1 MDARSGDAR
10 TGAAEL
16 GLGPGHP
23 RSALGS
29 RASAFSVLV
38 VLGIGRFTA
47 PCWGSTCR
55 WCSHHPHYF
64 GCTWARFR
72 GHLLLFLG
80 GGAATN
86 GPSAGWGL
94 AVFPVQLRKRQM
106 EEEEQWW
113 LQPQLLWAG
122 MTPVGISARSAWSP
136 GCAACLPARLPA
148 RPSLV
153 KAVSRFLER
162 GQKKQEKGIK
172 MMNTVC
178 LIAAPGFLSVIRE

>member
-1 MDARSGDAR
+1 
-10 TGAAEL
+10 
-16 GLGPGHP
+16 
-23 RSALGS
+23 
-29 RASAFSVLV
+29 
-38 VLGIGRFTA
+38 
-47 PCWGSTCR
+47 
-55 WCSHHPHYF
+55 
-64 GCTWARFR
+64 
-72 GHLLLFLG
+72 
-80 GGAATN
+80 
-86 GPSAGWGL
+86 
-94 AVFPVQLRKRQM
+94 M

-136 GCAACLPARLPA
+136 GCAARLPARLPA

-172 MMNTVC
+172 MMKTVC